1 MGVLDFFWPMPVR
14 KSQTVIEAK
23 SASALSVESV
33 LRDILGAS
41 NSKAGQ
47 AVTLRTA
54 MEVTTVFACAR
65 VIAEGIAQVPLRL
78 YQRDADGRRREAR
91 DHALWEKFN
100 YRPNQWQTPFEF
112 REQIGLHLALCNN
125 AFVYITRDSRGEV
138 LELLPFEPG
147 SVTVTRETDWSLTYR
162 ITDLDGRRLPV
173 EQGNLWHIRGPSWN
187 GYAGL
192 DAVHLARNAIGLSL
206 ATEEFA
212 SSLFANGARP
222 GGILSTEQSLPPE
235 TQEQIKAAWA
245 ASQSGAGNALRTAL
259 LTGGLK
265 YQMLSQTSDEA
276 QFIETR
282 KSVIPDICRAFR
294 VLPIMV
300 MHDENQASYA
310 SVEQRFIAHLTH
322 TLAPWYERLEDS
334 MNANLLTPIEHRQ
347 GYYFGHVTSGLM
359 RGTAKER
366 AEYHQILKQNGV
378 ISVNEWRDAED
389 MDRSD
394 DPLADRLLPAANLYG
409 PEQPPALT
417 E

>member
-1 MGVLDFFWPMPVR
+1 MGLVDFFWPQPLAEAP
-14 KSQTVIEAK
+14 EAK
-23 SASALSVESV
+23 SQSALSVENV

-47 AVTLRTA
+47 PVTLRTA

-78 YQRDADGRRREAR
+78 YQRDESGRRREAR
-91 DHALWEKFN
+91 DHSLWEKFN
-100 YRPNQWQTPFEF
+100 YRPNAYQTPFEF

-125 AFVYITRDSRGEV
+125 AYVYVTRDTRGQV
-138 LELLPFEPG
+138 LELLAFEPG
-147 SVTVTRETDWSLTYR
+147 NVTVTRETDWTLTYR
-162 ITDLDGRRLPV
+162 ITNLDGQHIPV
-173 EQGNLWHIRGPSWN
+173 EPGDLWHIRGPSWN

-222 GGILSTEQSLPPE
+222 GGILSTDQSLSPE
-235 TQEQIKAAWA
+235 AQEQIKAAWA
-245 ASQSGAGNALRTAL
+245 ASQAGSGNALRTAL
-259 LTGGLK
+259 LAGGLK
-265 YQMLSQTSDEA
+265 YQMLAQTSDEA

-300 MHDENQASYA
+300 MHDENQASYS

-334 MNANLLTPIEHRQ
+334 MNANLLTEREHRA

-359 RGTAKER
+359 RGTAKDR
-366 AEYHQILKQNGV
+366 AEYHAILRQNGI
-378 ISVNEWRDAED
+378 ISANEWRDAED
-389 MDRSD
+389 MDRLSD
-394 DPLADRLLPAANLYG
+394 PSADVPMAAANLFG
-409 PEQPPALT
+409 PAPAAT

>member
-1 MGVLDFFWPMPVR
+1 MGLVDFFWPQPLPE
-14 KSQTVIEAK
+14 KTEAK
-23 SASALSVESV
+23 SESALSVETV

-65 VIAEGIAQVPLRL
+65 VIAEGIAQVQLKL

-91 DHALWEKFN
+91 DHPLWDKFN
-100 YRPNQWQTPFEF
+100 YRPNAFQTPFEF

-125 AFVYITRDSRGEV
+125 AYVYITRNTRGEV
-138 LELLPFEPG
+138 LELLAFEPG
-147 SVTVTRETDWSLTYR
+147 NVTVTRNQDWTLTYR
-162 ITDLDGRRLPV
+162 ITNLNGERIPV
-173 EQGNLWHIRGPSWN
+173 NPGDLWHIRGPSWN

-235 TQEQIKAAWA
+235 AQEQIKAAWA

-300 MHDENQASYA
+300 MHDENQAGYA

-334 MNANLLTPIEHRQ
+334 MNANLLTEREHRE
-347 GYYFGHVTSGLM
+347 GYYFGHVTSSLM

-366 AEYHQILKQNGV
+366 AEYYAIMRQNG
-378 ISVNEWRDAED
+378 IITANEWRDAED
-389 MDRSD
+389 MDRI
-394 DPLADRLLPAANLYG
+394 ADAAADSLTPAAHLYG
-409 PEQPPALT
+409 QATPPAPT

>member
-1 MGVLDFFWPMPVR
+1 MGVLDFFWPQP
-14 KSQTVIEAK
+14 QPTEAK
-23 SASALSVESV
+23 SQSALSVETV

-65 VIAEGIAQVPLRL
+65 VIAEGLAQVPLRL
-78 YQRDADGRRREAR
+78 YQRDADGSRREAR
-91 DHALWEKFN
+91 DHALWQKFN
-100 YRPNQWQTPFEF
+100 YRPNAWQTPFEF

-125 AFVYITRDSRGEV
+125 AYVYVTRNTRGEV
-138 LELLPFEPG
+138 LELLAFEPG
-147 SVTVTRETDWSLTYR
+147 HVTVTRETDWSLTYR
-162 ITDLDGRRLPV
+162 ITNLDGQRIPV
-173 EQGNLWHIRGPSWN
+173 EPGNLWHIRGPSWN

-222 GGILSTEQSLPPE
+222 GGILSTEQSLSPE
-235 TQEQIKAAWA
+235 TQGQIKEAWA

-265 YQMLSQTSDEA
+265 YQMLAQTSDEA

-300 MHDENQASYA
+300 MHDENQAGYA

-334 MNANLLTPIEHRQ
+334 MNANLLTEREHRD

-366 AEYHQILKQNGV
+366 AEYYAIMRQNG
-378 ISVNEWRDAED
+378 IITANEWRDAED
-389 MDRSD
+389 MDRI
-394 DPLADRLLPAANLYG
+394 ADTAADSLTPAANLYG
-409 PEQPPALT
+409 PAPAPT